1 MQAKLIDAGLDYVRV
16 TSADTRAKV
25 RMGEY
30 FARVADR
37 DAKLGY
43 KVVKGGC
50 FGFYGYKTR
59 HALYGD
65 KKEWALLQASGYE
78 AKGGLK
84 LAHEGIQ
91 ASRVDLQLTY
101 RVETGM
107 VESTIREAYRAAC
120 AQDAPERRHMKV
132 SMIEQ
137 RGKAQTVYLGSRASD
152 VFFRIYDKFEESG
165 KEEYKDCVRFELE
178 LKGRASK
185 ALWKQ
190 LISGDM
196 NLMHAL
202 QMVVHMLAE
211 RGVMVPNQDIQD
223 MDIMLPPRQ
232 KTSDESTAA
241 WLAHQV
247 SPVLRRLTNEHTWM
261 YAFNAVF
268 AGVLSNWELH
278 RIERILAIH
287 WGS

>member
-1 MQAKLIDAGLDYVRV
+1 MQAKLIDAGIDYVRV
-16 TSADTRAKV
+16 TSSDTRAKV

-30 FARVADR
+30 FARVAQR

-50 FGFYGYKTR
+50 FGFYGHKTR

-107 VESTIREAYRAAC
+107 VENTIREAYRAAC
-120 AQDAPERRHMKV
+120 AHEAPERRHMKV

-137 RGKAQTVYLGSRASD
+137 RAKAQTVYLGSRASD

-165 KEEYKDCVRFELE
+165 KEEYRDCVRFELE

-185 ALWKQ
+185 ALWQQ
-190 LISGDM
+190 LSNGCM
-196 NLMHAL
+196 SLLQAL
-202 QMVVHMLAE
+202 EMVVHMLAE

-223 MDIMLPPRQ
+223 MDILLPPRQ
-232 KTSDESTAA
+232 KTSEESTAA
-241 WLAHQV
+241 WLKKQV
-247 SPVLRRLTNEHTWM
+247 SPVLRRLTQEHTWM

-268 AGVLSNWELH
+268 VGVLDEWTLH
-278 RIERILAIH
+278 RIQRSLAIF